1 MGYTILCIVVTNTI
15 KQMLMRFELNAKQ
28 PVCTKGAAKSSTI
41 SPWLCA
47 YNAMWA
53 STQKF
58 AYPHISNGELSKK
71 TRALWSCEFCI
82 GFQAQTQT
90 ATHKS
95 PKMHR
100 FVKFCGVF
108 GGNPHRNCVRLPL
121 MDGRLSDGCHLMA
134 GCKVWSRGA

>member
-1 MGYTILCIVVTNTI
+1 MGYTILCFVVTNTI

-28 PVCTKGAAKSSTI
+28 PECTKGAVKPSTI

-82 GFQAQTQT
+82 GFQAQTHKPTHTNPLKCIVLLSFVAYSVEIRIVT
-90 ATHKS
+90 A
-95 PKMHR
+95 
-100 FVKFCGVF
+100 FVY
-108 GGNPHRNCVRLPL
+108 L
-121 MDGRLSDGCHLMA
+121 
-134 GCKVWSRGA
+134 